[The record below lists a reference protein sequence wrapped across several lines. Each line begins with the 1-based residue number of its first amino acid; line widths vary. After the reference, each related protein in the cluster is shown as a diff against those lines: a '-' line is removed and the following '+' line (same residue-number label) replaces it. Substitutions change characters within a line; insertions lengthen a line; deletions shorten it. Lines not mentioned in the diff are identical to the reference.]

1 MTGTMR
7 DSDHGGGDPGLARE
21 RTNLAWLRTA
31 VAFAA
36 IGGVI
41 LKQELVA
48 GLVVLAVSVLIW
60 YLGRLVQAPG
70 AVRARPRRLLVI
82 TIAVTGVSLV
92 ALAITLF
99 GHASSGLRP

>member
-1 MTGTMR
+1 MR
-7 DSDHGGGDPGLARE
+7 DSDHEGGDLGLARE

-41 LKQELVA
+41 LKQELLA
-48 GLVVLAVSVLIW
+48 GLVVLALSVLIW
-60 YLGRLVQAPG
+60 YLGRLAQVPG
-70 AVRARPRRLLVI
+70 TVRARPRRLLVI

-99 GHASSGLRP
+99 GHASSPLRP